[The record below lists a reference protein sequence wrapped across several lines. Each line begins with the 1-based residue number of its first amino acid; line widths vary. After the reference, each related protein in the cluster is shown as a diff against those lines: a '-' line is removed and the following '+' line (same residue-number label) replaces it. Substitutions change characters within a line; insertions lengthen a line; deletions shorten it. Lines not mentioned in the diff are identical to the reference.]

1 MRHSTVYG
9 PVPSWRFGRSLGID
23 VITPPKKCTFDCLY
37 CQLGRTKIHVS
48 ESEMIR
54 EPLASVNKVLA
65 DLEDVL
71 KRIDLDTVDI
81 VTFSG
86 TGEPTLNPRLGEI
99 ADEVKIR
106 IGGLPMAILTNSS
119 LFYKD
124 DVRSNLSRFR
134 MVVAKLDAGD
144 DETFRLIN
152 RPADKKLYI
161 ETIVGS
167 IKRLKGEI
175 KGLLALE
182 VMLLQT
188 ENGKVTN
195 IKGKPLKNLIGAV
208 LDVNPDIV
216 QLEVPY
222 RPPSESFVKPPPQS
236 RIETVSKE
244 LSETLGKEKLWVYGQ
259 HDRRGKRVMW
269 LRHESLE
276 NEVLALLE
284 RRPCRV
290 VDISFSLG
298 IDLFTAQRLLR
309 TLEKNRQVST
319 RVIKEETFYFKKTDT

>member
-1 MRHSTVYG
+1 MSTIYG

-48 ESEMIR
+48 RPEMIM
-54 EPLASVNKVLA
+54 EPLASANKVSA
-65 DLEDVL
+65 DLEDLL
-71 KRIDLDTVDI
+71 KRINLNTVDI

-86 TGEPTLNPRLGEI
+86 TGEPTLNLRLGEI

-106 IGGLPMAILTNSS
+106 IGRLPMAILTNSS
-119 LFYKD
+119 LFYRD
-124 DVRSNLSRFR
+124 DVRRNLSRFK

-152 RPADKKLYI
+152 RPADKELDI
-161 ETIVGS
+161 EAIVES
-167 IKRLKGEI
+167 IKRLKSEI

-188 ENGKVTN
+188 EDGKITN
-195 IKGKPLKNLIGAV
+195 AKGKPSRNLMDAV

-222 RPPSESFVKPPPQS
+222 RPPSENFVKPPPQS
-236 RIETVSKE
+236 WIEAVSKE
-244 LSETLGKEKLWVYGQ
+244 FSKILGKEKLWVYGQ
-259 HDRRGKRVMW
+259 HDRRGNRVTW
-269 LRHESLE
+269 LRHKSLE
-276 NEVLALLE
+276 KEILALLE

-290 VDISFSLG
+290 VDISLSLG
-298 IDLFTAQRLLR
+298 IDSFTAQRLIK
-309 TLEKNRQVST
+309 TLEKARQIGTKVM
-319 RVIKEETFYFKKTDT
+319 KEEKFYFRKTDT

>member
-1 MRHSTVYG
+1 MSTVYG

-37 CQLGRTKIHVS
+37 CQLGRTKVHVS
-48 ESEMIR
+48 EPEMIR
-54 EPLASVNKVLA
+54 EPLASINKVST
-65 DLEDVL
+65 DLENVL
-71 KRIDLDTVDI
+71 KRIDLNTVDI

-86 TGEPTLNPRLGEI
+86 VGEPTLNPRLGEI

-119 LFYKD
+119 LFYRD
-124 DVRSNLSRFR
+124 DVRRNLSKFR

-144 DETFRLIN
+144 DETFRLVN
-152 RPADKKLYI
+152 RPADKKLDI
-161 ETIVGS
+161 ETIVES
-167 IKRLKGEI
+167 IKKLKDEI
-175 KGLLALE
+175 EGLLALE

-195 IKGKPLKNLIGAV
+195 IKGKPLRNLIDAV
-208 LDVNPDIV
+208 LDVNPDVV

-222 RPPSESFVKPPPQS
+222 RPPSESFVKPPPKS
-236 RIETVSKE
+236 RIETISKE

-259 HDRRGKRVMW
+259 HDRRKKRVTW

-276 NEVLALLE
+276 KEVLTLLE
-284 RRPCRV
+284 RRPCRA
-290 VDISFSLG
+290 VDISLSLG
-298 IDLFTAQRLLR
+298 IDLFTAQRLLK
-309 TLEKNRQVST
+309 TLEKNRQVII
-319 RVIKEETFYFKKTDT
+319 RVIEEEKFYFKKTDT

>member
-1 MRHSTVYG
+1 
-9 PVPSWRFGRSLGID
+9 
-23 VITPPKKCTFDCLY
+23 
-37 CQLGRTKIHVS
+37 
-48 ESEMIR
+48 
-54 EPLASVNKVLA
+54 
-65 DLEDVL
+65 
-71 KRIDLDTVDI
+71 
-81 VTFSG
+81 
-86 TGEPTLNPRLGEI
+86 LNPRLGEI

-119 LFYKD
+119 LFYRD
-124 DVRSNLSRFR
+124 YVRRNLSRFR

-152 RPADKKLYI
+152 RPADKKLDI

-175 KGLLALE
+175 KGFLALE
-182 VMLLQT
+182 VILLQT

-195 IKGKPLKNLIGAV
+195 VTGKPLRNLIDAV

-222 RPPSESFVKPPPQS
+222 RPPSESFVKFPPQS

-244 LSETLGKEKLWVYGQ
+244 LSKTLGKEKLWVYGQ

-276 NEVLALLE
+276 KEVLALLE

-290 VDISFSLG
+290 VDISLSLG
-298 IDLFTAQRLLR
+298 IDLFTAQRLLEAF
-309 TLEKNRQVST
+309 EKNRQIST
-319 RVIKEETFYFKKTDT
+319 KVIKEEKFYFKKTDI

>member
-1 MRHSTVYG
+1 MSTVYG

-48 ESEMIR
+48 EPEMIR
-54 EPLASVNKVLA
+54 EPLASINKVST
-65 DLEDVL
+65 DLENVL
-71 KRIDLDTVDI
+71 KRIDLNTVDI

-86 TGEPTLNPRLGEI
+86 AGEPTLNPRLGEI
-99 ADEVKIR
+99 VDEVKIK

-119 LFYKD
+119 LFYRD
-124 DVRSNLSRFR
+124 DVRRNLSKFR

-152 RPADKKLYI
+152 RPADKKLNI
-161 ETIVGS
+161 ETIVES
-167 IKRLKGEI
+167 IKKLKDEI
-175 KGLLALE
+175 EGLLALE
-182 VMLLQT
+182 VMFLQT
-188 ENGKVTN
+188 ENGKATN
-195 IKGKPLKNLIGAV
+195 IKGKPLRNLIDTI
-208 LDVNPDIV
+208 LNVNPDVV

-236 RIETVSKE
+236 RIETISKE

-259 HDRRGKRVMW
+259 HDRRKKRVTW

-276 NEVLALLE
+276 KEVLTLLE
-284 RRPCRV
+284 RRPCRA
-290 VDISFSLG
+290 VDISLSLG
-298 IDLFTAQRLLR
+298 IDLFTAQRLLK
-309 TLEKNRQVST
+309 TLEKNSQVII
-319 RVIKEETFYFKKTDT
+319 RIIEEEKFYFKKTDI

>member
-1 MRHSTVYG
+1 MSTVYG

-48 ESEMIR
+48 EPEMIKK
-54 EPLASVNKVLA
+54 PLASINKVST
-65 DLEDVL
+65 DLENVL
-71 KRIDLDTVDI
+71 KRIDLNTVDI

-86 TGEPTLNPRLGEI
+86 VGEPTLNARLGEI

-106 IGGLPMAILTNSS
+106 IGRLPMAILTNSS
-119 LFYKD
+119 LFYRD
-124 DVRSNLSRFR
+124 DVRRNLSKFG

-144 DETFRLIN
+144 DETFRFIN
-152 RPADKKLYI
+152 RPADKKLDI
-161 ETIVGS
+161 ETIVES
-167 IKRLKGEI
+167 IKKLKSEI

-195 IKGKPLKNLIGAV
+195 IKSKSLRNLIDAI
-208 LDVNPDIV
+208 LDVNPDVV

-222 RPPSESFVKPPPQS
+222 RPPSESFVKSPPQS
-236 RIETVSKE
+236 RIEAISKE

-259 HDRRGKRVMW
+259 HDRRKKRVTW

-276 NEVLALLE
+276 KEMLTLLE
-284 RRPCRV
+284 RRPCRT
-290 VDISFSLG
+290 VDISLSLG
-298 IDLFTAQRLLR
+298 IDLFTAQRLLK
-309 TLEKNRQVST
+309 TLEKNRQVII
-319 RVIKEETFYFKKTDT
+319 RIIKEEKFYFKKTGT

>member
-1 MRHSTVYG
+1 
-9 PVPSWRFGRSLGID
+9 
-23 VITPPKKCTFDCLY
+23 
-37 CQLGRTKIHVS
+37 
-48 ESEMIR
+48 MIR

-124 DVRSNLSRFR
+124 DVRSNLSRIS

-152 RPADKKLYI
+152 RPADKKLDI
-161 ETIVGS
+161 QTIVES

-175 KGLLALE
+175 KDLLALE

-195 IKGKPLKNLIGAV
+195 IKGKPLRNLIDAI

-222 RPPSESFVKPPPQS
+222 RPPSESFVKPPPQR
-236 RIETVSKE
+236 RIEMVSKE

-269 LRHESLE
+269 LRHGSLE
-276 NEVLALLE
+276 KEVLALLE

-298 IDLFTAQRLLR
+298 IDLFIAQRLLR

>member
-1 MRHSTVYG
+1 MSTVYG

-48 ESEMIR
+48 KPEMIR
-54 EPLASVNKVLA
+54 EPLARINKVST
-65 DLEDVL
+65 DLENVL
-71 KRIDLDTVDI
+71 KRIDLNTVDI

-86 TGEPTLNPRLGEI
+86 VGEPTLNPRLGEI

-106 IGGLPMAILTNSS
+106 IGRLSMAILTNSS
-119 LFYKD
+119 LFYRD
-124 DVRSNLSRFR
+124 DVRRNLSEFG

-152 RPADKKLYI
+152 RPADKKLDI
-161 ETIVGS
+161 ETIVES
-167 IKRLKGEI
+167 IKKLKSEI

-195 IKGKPLKNLIGAV
+195 IKGKSLRSLIDAV
-208 LDVNPDIV
+208 LDVNPDVV

-236 RIETVSKE
+236 RIETISKE

-259 HDRRGKRVMW
+259 HDRRKKRVTW

-276 NEVLALLE
+276 KEVLTLLE
-284 RRPCRV
+284 RRPCRA
-290 VDISFSLG
+290 VDISLSLG
-298 IDLFTAQRLLR
+298 IDLFTAQRLLK
-309 TLEKNRQVST
+309 TLEKNHQVII
-319 RVIKEETFYFKKTDT
+319 RIIEEEKFYFKKTDT

>member
-1 MRHSTVYG
+1 MSTVYG

-48 ESEMIR
+48 EPEMIR
-54 EPLASVNKVLA
+54 EPLASINKVST
-65 DLEDVL
+65 DLENVL
-71 KRIDLDTVDI
+71 KRIDLNTVDI

-86 TGEPTLNPRLGEI
+86 AGEPTLNPRLGEI
-99 ADEVKIR
+99 VDEVKIK
-106 IGGLPMAILTNSS
+106 IGGLPVAILTNSS
-119 LFYKD
+119 LFYRD
-124 DVRSNLSRFR
+124 DVRRNLSKFR

-152 RPADKKLYI
+152 RPADKKLNI
-161 ETIVGS
+161 ETIVES
-167 IKRLKGEI
+167 IKKLKDEI
-175 KGLLALE
+175 EGLLALE

-195 IKGKPLKNLIGAV
+195 IKGKPLRSLIDAV
-208 LDVNPDIV
+208 LDVNPDVV

-222 RPPSESFVKPPPQS
+222 RPPSEIFVKPPPQS
-236 RIETVSKE
+236 RIETISKE

-259 HDRRGKRVMW
+259 HDRRKKRVTW

-276 NEVLALLE
+276 KEVLTLLE
-284 RRPCRV
+284 RRPCRA
-290 VDISFSLG
+290 VDISLSLG
-298 IDLFTAQRLLR
+298 IDLFTAQRLLK
-309 TLEKNRQVST
+309 TLEKNNQVII
-319 RVIKEETFYFKKTDT
+319 RIIEEEKFYFKKTDI

>member
-1 MRHSTVYG
+1 
-9 PVPSWRFGRSLGID
+9 
-23 VITPPKKCTFDCLY
+23 
-37 CQLGRTKIHVS
+37 
-48 ESEMIR
+48 
-54 EPLASVNKVLA
+54 LA

-106 IGGLPMAILTNSS
+106 IGELPMAILTNSS

-124 DVRSNLSRFR
+124 DVRRNLSRFR

-152 RPADKKLYI
+152 RPADKKLDI

-222 RPPSESFVKPPPQS
+222 RPPSESFVKPPPQR
-236 RIETVSKE
+236 RIEMVSKE

-276 NEVLALLE
+276 KEVLALLE

-298 IDLFTAQRLLR
+298 IDLFTAQRLLKA
-309 TLEKNRQVST
+309 LEKNRQVST

>member
-152 RPADKKLYI
+152 RPADKKLDI

-195 IKGKPLKNLIGAV
+195 IKGKPLKNLIGTV

-222 RPPSESFVKPPPQS
+222 RPPSESFVKPPPQR
-236 RIETVSKE
+236 RIEMVSKE

-269 LRHESLE
+269 LRHGSLE
-276 NEVLALLE
+276 KEVLALLE

-298 IDLFTAQRLLR
+298 IDLFTAQRLLKA
-309 TLEKNRQVST
+309 LEKNRQVST
-319 RVIKEETFYFKKTDT
+319 RVIKEEKFYFKKTDT

>member
-1 MRHSTVYG
+1 MSTVYG

-48 ESEMIR
+48 RPEMIR
-54 EPLASVNKVLA
+54 EPLASTNKVST
-65 DLEDVL
+65 DLKNVL
-71 KRIDLDTVDI
+71 KRIDLNTVDI

-86 TGEPTLNPRLGEI
+86 AGESTLNSRLGEI

-106 IGGLPMAILTNSS
+106 IGRLPMAILTNSS
-119 LFYKD
+119 LFYRD
-124 DVRSNLSRFR
+124 DVRRNLSKFG

-161 ETIVGS
+161 ETIVES
-167 IKRLKGEI
+167 IKKLKNEI
-175 KGLLALE
+175 EGLLALE

-195 IKGKPLKNLIGAV
+195 IKGKSLRKLIDAI
-208 LDVNPDIV
+208 LDVNPDVV

-236 RIETVSKE
+236 RIGTISKE

-259 HDRRGKRVMW
+259 HDRRKKRVTW

-276 NEVLALLE
+276 KEVLTLLE
-284 RRPCRV
+284 RRPCRA
-290 VDISFSLG
+290 VDISLSLG
-298 IDLFTAQRLLR
+298 IDLFTAQRLLK
-309 TLEKNRQVST
+309 TLEKNRQVII
-319 RVIKEETFYFKKTDT
+319 RIIAEEKFYFKTTGT

>member
-48 ESEMIR
+48 ESEMI
-54 EPLASVNKVLA
+54 EEHLASANKVLA

-71 KRIDLDTVDI
+71 KRIDLNTVDI

-86 TGEPTLNPRLGEI
+86 VGEPTLNPRLGEI

-119 LFYKD
+119 LFYRD
-124 DVRSNLSRFR
+124 DVRRNLSRFR

-152 RPADKKLYI
+152 RPADKKLDI

-167 IKRLKGEI
+167 IKRLKSEI

-195 IKGKPLKNLIGAV
+195 VKGKPLRNLIDAV

-236 RIETVSKE
+236 RIETVSRE

-259 HDRRGKRVMW
+259 HDKRGKRVMW

-276 NEVLALLE
+276 KEILALLE

-298 IDLFTAQRLLR
+298 IDLFTAQRLLEAF
-309 TLEKNRQVST
+309 EKNRQIST
-319 RVIKEETFYFKKTDT
+319 KVIKEEKFYLKKTDI

>member
-1 MRHSTVYG
+1 MSTIYG

-48 ESEMIR
+48 EPEMIG
-54 EPLASVNKVLA
+54 ETLAGASKVSA

-71 KRIDLDTVDI
+71 KRIDLNTVDI

-86 TGEPTLNPRLGEI
+86 TGEPTLNLRLGEI

-106 IGGLPMAILTNSS
+106 IGRLPMAILTNSS
-119 LFYKD
+119 LFYRD
-124 DVRSNLSRFR
+124 DVRRNLSRFGI
-134 MVVAKLDAGD
+134 VVAKLDAGD

-152 RPADKKLYI
+152 RPADKKLDL
-161 ETIVGS
+161 ETIVES

-175 KGLLALE
+175 MGVLALE

-188 ENGKVTN
+188 EDGKTTN
-195 IKGKPLKNLIGAV
+195 AKGKPLRNLIDAV

-222 RPPSESFVKPPPQS
+222 RPPSENFVKPPQQS
-236 RIETVSKE
+236 QIESMSKD
-244 LSETLGKEKLWVYGQ
+244 LSKILGKEKLWVYGQ
-259 HDRRGKRVMW
+259 HDRRGNRVMW
-269 LRHESLE
+269 LRHKSLE
-276 NEVLALLE
+276 KEVLALLE

-290 VDISFSLG
+290 VDISLSLG
-298 IDLFTAQRLLR
+298 IDSFTAQRLIEA
-309 TLEKNRQVST
+309 LEKDRQIGTKVM
-319 RVIKEETFYFKKTDT
+319 KEEKFYFRKTDT

>member
-1 MRHSTVYG
+1 VSTVYG

-48 ESEMIR
+48 RPEMIR
-54 EPLASVNKVLA
+54 EPLASTNKVST
-65 DLEDVL
+65 DLKNVL
-71 KRIDLDTVDI
+71 KRIDLNTVDI

-86 TGEPTLNPRLGEI
+86 AGESTLNSRLGEI

-106 IGGLPMAILTNSS
+106 IGRLPMAILTNSS
-119 LFYKD
+119 LFYRD
-124 DVRSNLSRFR
+124 DVRRNLSKFG

-161 ETIVGS
+161 ETIVES
-167 IKRLKGEI
+167 IKKLKNEI
-175 KGLLALE
+175 EGLLALE

-195 IKGKPLKNLIGAV
+195 IKGKSLRKLIDAI
-208 LDVNPDIV
+208 LDVNPDVV

-236 RIETVSKE
+236 RIGTISKE

-259 HDRRGKRVMW
+259 HDRRKKRVTW

-276 NEVLALLE
+276 KEVLTLLE
-284 RRPCRV
+284 RRPCRA
-290 VDISFSLG
+290 VDISLSLG
-298 IDLFTAQRLLR
+298 IDLFTAQRLLK
-309 TLEKNRQVST
+309 TLEKNRQVII
-319 RVIKEETFYFKKTDT
+319 RIIAEEKFYFKTTGT

>member
-1 MRHSTVYG
+1 MSTVYG
-9 PVPSWRFGRSLGID
+9 PVLSWRFGRSLGID

-152 RPADKKLYI
+152 RPADKKLDI

-222 RPPSESFVKPPPQS
+222 RPPSESFVKPPPQR

-276 NEVLALLE
+276 KEALALLE

-290 VDISFSLG
+290 VDISLSLG
-298 IDLFTAQRLLR
+298 IDLFTAQRLLKAF
-309 TLEKNRQVST
+309 EKNRQVST
-319 RVIKEETFYFKKTDT
+319 RAINEEKFYSKKTDT

>member
-1 MRHSTVYG
+1 
-9 PVPSWRFGRSLGID
+9 
-23 VITPPKKCTFDCLY
+23 
-37 CQLGRTKIHVS
+37 
-48 ESEMIR
+48 
-54 EPLASVNKVLA
+54 
-65 DLEDVL
+65 
-71 KRIDLDTVDI
+71 
-81 VTFSG
+81 
-86 TGEPTLNPRLGEI
+86 
-99 ADEVKIR
+99 
-106 IGGLPMAILTNSS
+106 
-119 LFYKD
+119 
-124 DVRSNLSRFR
+124 
-134 MVVAKLDAGD
+134 VAKLDAGD

-152 RPADKKLYI
+152 RPADKKLDI
-161 ETIVGS
+161 ETIVES

-175 KGLLALE
+175 EGLLALE

-195 IKGKPLKNLIGAV
+195 IKGKPLKNLIDAV

-244 LSETLGKEKLWVYGQ
+244 LSKTLGKEKLWIYGQ

-276 NEVLALLE
+276 KEVLALLE
-284 RRPCRV
+284 RRPSRV

-298 IDLFTAQRLLR
+298 IDLFTAQELLE
-309 TLEKNRQVST
+309 TLEKNRQLST
-319 RVIKEETFYFKKTDT
+319 RVIKEEKFYFKKTDT

>member
-1 MRHSTVYG
+1 MSTVYG

-65 DLEDVL
+65 DLEDML
-71 KRIDLDTVDI
+71 KRIDLNTVDI
-81 VTFSG
+81 VIFSG

-106 IGGLPMAILTNSS
+106 IGGLPLAILTNSS
-119 LFYKD
+119 LFDRD
-124 DVRSNLSRFR
+124 DVRRNLSRFR

-152 RPADKKLYI
+152 RPADKKLDI

-167 IKRLKGEI
+167 IKRLKSEI

-195 IKGKPLKNLIGAV
+195 VKGKPLRNLIDAV

-259 HDRRGKRVMW
+259 HDKRGKRVMW

-276 NEVLALLE
+276 KEILALLE

-298 IDLFTAQRLLR
+298 IDLFTAQRLLEAF
-309 TLEKNRQVST
+309 EKNRQVIT
-319 RVIKEETFYFKKTDT
+319 KVIKEEKFYLKKTDI

>member
-1 MRHSTVYG
+1 MSTVYG

-37 CQLGRTKIHVS
+37 CQLGRTKIHVP
-48 ESEMIR
+48 EPEMIR
-54 EPLASVNKVLA
+54 EPLARINKVST
-65 DLEDVL
+65 DLENVL
-71 KRIDLDTVDI
+71 KRIDLNTVDI

-86 TGEPTLNPRLGEI
+86 VGEPTLNPRLGEI

-106 IGGLPMAILTNSS
+106 IGRLSMAILTNSS
-119 LFYKD
+119 LFYRD
-124 DVRSNLSRFR
+124 DVRRNLSEFG

-152 RPADKKLYI
+152 RSADKKLDI
-161 ETIVGS
+161 ETIVES
-167 IKRLKGEI
+167 IKKLKSEI

-195 IKGKPLKNLIGAV
+195 IKGKSLRSLIDAV
-208 LDVNPDIV
+208 LDVNPDVV

-236 RIETVSKE
+236 RIETISKE

-259 HDRRGKRVMW
+259 HDRRKKRVTW

-276 NEVLALLE
+276 KEVLTLLE
-284 RRPCRV
+284 RRPCRA
-290 VDISFSLG
+290 VDISLSLG
-298 IDLFTAQRLLR
+298 IDLFTAQRLLK
-309 TLEKNRQVST
+309 TLEKNHQVII
-319 RVIKEETFYFKKTDT
+319 RIIEEEKFYFKKTDT

>member
-152 RPADKKLYI
+152 RPADKKLDI

-222 RPPSESFVKPPPQS
+222 RPPSESFVKPPPQR
-236 RIETVSKE
+236 RIEMVSKE

-269 LRHESLE
+269 LRHGSLE
-276 NEVLALLE
+276 KEVLALLE

-298 IDLFTAQRLLR
+298 IDLFTAQRLLKA
-309 TLEKNRQVST
+309 LEKNRQVST
-319 RVIKEETFYFKKTDT
+319 RVIKEEKFYFKKTDT

>member
-1 MRHSTVYG
+1 MSTIYG

-23 VITPPKKCTFDCLY
+23 VTTPPKKCTFDCLY

-48 ESEMIR
+48 KPEMIK
-54 EPLASVNKVLA
+54 EPLASANKVTT

-71 KRIDLDTVDI
+71 KRIDLNTVDI

-86 TGEPTLNPRLGEI
+86 TGEPTLNLRLGEI
-99 ADEVKIR
+99 ADEVKVR
-106 IGGLPMAILTNSS
+106 IGKLPTAILTNSS
-119 LFYKD
+119 LFYRN
-124 DVRSNLSRFR
+124 DVRRNLSGFE

-152 RPADKKLYI
+152 RPSDKRLDI
-161 ETIVGS
+161 ETIVES

-175 KGLLALE
+175 KGALALE

-188 ENGKVTN
+188 EH
-195 IKGKPLKNLIGAV
+195 GKPTNAKGEPLRNLIDAV

-222 RPPSESFVKPPPQS
+222 RPPSENFVKPPRQNQ
-236 RIETVSKE
+236 IEAVSKD
-244 LSETLGKEKLWVYGQ
+244 LSKILGKEKLWVYGQ
-259 HDRRGKRVMW
+259 HDRRGNRVMW
-269 LRHESLE
+269 LRHKSLE
-276 NEVLALLE
+276 KELLALLE

-290 VDISFSLG
+290 VDISLSLG
-298 IDLFTAQRLLR
+298 IDSFTAQRLIK
-309 TLEKNRQVST
+309 TLEKKRQIST
-319 RVIKEETFYFKKTDT
+319 KVMKEEKFYFKKTDT

>member
-1 MRHSTVYG
+1 MSTVYG

-37 CQLGRTKIHVS
+37 CQLGKTKIHVS
-48 ESEMIR
+48 ELDMIK

-71 KRIDLDTVDI
+71 KRIDLNTVDI
-81 VTFSG
+81 VIFSG
-86 TGEPTLNPRLGEI
+86 AGEPTLNPRLGEI

-119 LFYKD
+119 LFSRD
-124 DVRSNLSRFR
+124 DVRRKLSGFS

-152 RPADKKLYI
+152 RPADKKLDI

-195 IKGKPLKNLIGAV
+195 IKGKPLRNLIDAV
-208 LDVNPDIV
+208 LDVNPDVV

-269 LRHESLE
+269 LRHKSLE
-276 NEVLALLE
+276 KEALALLE

-290 VDISFSLG
+290 VDISLSLG
-298 IDLFTAQRLLR
+298 INLFTAQRLLKA
-309 TLEKNRQVST
+309 LEKNRQVST
-319 RVIKEETFYFKKTDT
+319 RAIKEETFYFKKTDT

>member
-1 MRHSTVYG
+1 MSTVYG

-37 CQLGRTKIHVS
+37 CQLGRTKIHVLKP
-48 ESEMIR
+48 EMIR
-54 EPLASVNKVLA
+54 EPLASINKVSI
-65 DLEDVL
+65 DLENVL
-71 KRIDLDTVDI
+71 KRIDLNTVDI

-119 LFYKD
+119 LFYRD
-124 DVRSNLSRFR
+124 YVRRNLSRFR

-152 RPADKKLYI
+152 RPADKKLDI
-161 ETIVGS
+161 QTIVES

-195 IKGKPLKNLIGAV
+195 IKGKPLRNLIGAV

-222 RPPSESFVKPPPQS
+222 RPPSESFVKSPPQS
-236 RIETVSKE
+236 RIEMVSKE

-276 NEVLALLE
+276 KEVLALLE

-290 VDISFSLG
+290 VDISLSLG
-298 IDLFTAQRLLR
+298 IDLFTAQRLLKA
-309 TLEKNRQVST
+309 LEKNRQLST
-319 RVIKEETFYFKKTDT
+319 RVIKEEKFYFKKTDT

>member
-1 MRHSTVYG
+1 MSTVYG

-37 CQLGRTKIHVS
+37 CQLGRTKIHVP
-48 ESEMIR
+48 EPEMIR
-54 EPLASVNKVLA
+54 EPLASINKVST
-65 DLEDVL
+65 DLENVL
-71 KRIDLDTVDI
+71 KRIDLNTVDI

-86 TGEPTLNPRLGEI
+86 VGEPTLNPRLGEI

-106 IGGLPMAILTNSS
+106 IGRLSMAILTNSS
-119 LFYKD
+119 LFYRD
-124 DVRSNLSRFR
+124 DVRRNLSEFG

-152 RPADKKLYI
+152 RPADKKLDI
-161 ETIVGS
+161 ETIVES
-167 IKRLKGEI
+167 IKKLKSEI

-195 IKGKPLKNLIGAV
+195 IKGKSLRSLIDAV
-208 LDVNPDIV
+208 LDVNPDVV

-236 RIETVSKE
+236 RIETISKE

-259 HDRRGKRVMW
+259 HDRRKKRVTW

-276 NEVLALLE
+276 KEVLTLLE
-284 RRPCRV
+284 RRPCRA
-290 VDISFSLG
+290 VDISLSLG
-298 IDLFTAQRLLR
+298 IDLFTAQRLLK
-309 TLEKNRQVST
+309 TLEKNHQVII
-319 RVIKEETFYFKKTDT
+319 RIIEEEKFYFKKTDT